1 MNRFFTAFQ
10 QRAGKYIYKRAG
22 YGTFLLSAVFI
33 VQTGISMGQEARPN
47 IIYICANDFG
57 VMDAGYNG
65 NRYYTPNLYRMCAK
79 GMVCS
84 EAYAPA
90 ATDAPSRA
98 SMLTG
103 QYPPRHGVYANA
115 NADQG
120 NSKDRKLIPIKN
132 GEFQTADN
140 KTLPMEL
147 KRARYKTI
155 HIGKWALPGTPEEHG
170 FDISIGDDESDGPVT
185 DYFAPFES
193 GPLQEFNGR
202 YPEGTYRA
210 DILAD
215 QVIKSLQIYREQP
228 FYIHLSFYSV
238 QEDIV
243 RVPKLY
249 EKFDE
254 EKVNVNYA
262 SMIEKMDQAIGGI
275 LDALDALGLTDITM
289 VVFTSDN
296 GGIRSTSSQAPF
308 RAGKGSYFDGG
319 IRVPLVIQWPDV
331 IKSAFLCE
339 FPISTIDLY
348 PTFMEAARIP
358 FSKDKILDGV
368 SLIPLMKKEGKIPER
383 PLFWYYPVYEAGTDD
398 QARDPEFLSRPGCA
412 MRLGK
417 WKLFEN
423 FEDGKIELYDLAA
436 DPSERM
442 NFAGINSDKAESMHK
457 QLKEWRE
464 SINAPIPT
472 QLNPDYEPVAENP

>member
-1 MNRFFTAFQ
+1 MNSFFSTLQPRIRKTGSTILLLTTAF
-10 QRAGKYIYKRAG
+10 I
-22 YGTFLLSAVFI
+22 F
-33 VQTGISMGQEARPN
+33 QTGISNGQASRPN
-47 IIYICANDFG
+47 IIYICANDMG
-57 VMDAGYNG
+57 IMDAGYNG
-65 NRYYTPNLYRMCAK
+65 NRYYTPNLYRLCAR

-103 QYPPRHGVYANA
+103 QYTPRHGVYANA

-120 NSKDRKLIPIKN
+120 RSSDRKLIPVESA
-132 GEFQTADN
+132 EFR
-140 KTLPMEL
+140 TLENTTIPTDL

-155 HIGKWALPGTPEEHG
+155 HIGKWALSGTPEEHG
-170 FDISIGDDESDGPVT
+170 FDVSIGDDESDGPVT
-185 DYFAPFES
+185 EYFTPFKS
-193 GPLQEFNGR
+193 GPLQQFNDR
-202 YPEGTYRA
+202 YEAGTHRA

-238 QEDIV
+238 QEEIT
-243 RVPKLY
+243 RVPKLW

-254 EKVNVNYA
+254 EKVNVDYA
-262 SMIEKMDQAIGGI
+262 SMIEKMDQAVGGI
-275 LDALDALGLTDITM
+275 LDALDKLGLTDITM

-296 GGIRSTSSQAPF
+296 GGIRATSSQAPF
-308 RAGKGSYFDGG
+308 RSGKGAYFDGG

-331 IKSAFLCE
+331 IKKSFLCE
-339 FPISTIDLY
+339 YPINLIDLY

-358 FSKDKILDGV
+358 VAKDKTLDGV
-368 SLIPLMKKEGKIPER
+368 SLIPLMKKEEIPQR
-383 PLFWYYPVYEAGTDD
+383 PLFWHYPVYEAGTDD
-398 QARDPEFLSRPGCA
+398 QARDPQFLSRPGSA

-423 FEDGKIELYDLAA
+423 FEDGKLELYDLAA

-442 NFAGINSDKAESMHK
+442 NFAAIHPGKTEAMHQ

-464 SINAPIPT
+464 SVNAPVPT
-472 QLNPDYEPVAENP
+472 ELNPDYAPQE

>member
-1 MNRFFTAFQ
+1 MNSFFSKQQTRLQIGRRILLLSTAFIFQ
-10 QRAGKYIYKRAG
+10 A
-22 YGTFLLSAVFI
+22 
-33 VQTGISMGQEARPN
+33 GISMGQAPRPN
-47 IIYICANDFG
+47 IIYICANDMG
-57 VMDAGYNG
+57 IMDAGYNG
-65 NRYYTPNLYRMCAK
+65 NRYYTPNLYRMCAE

-103 QYPPRHGVYANA
+103 QYTPRHGVYANP

-120 NSKDRKLIPIKN
+120 SSKDRKLIPIESA
-132 GEFQTADN
+132 EFQTLENRTIPTD
-140 KTLPMEL
+140 L

-155 HIGKWALPGTPEEHG
+155 HIGKWALSGTPEEHG
-170 FDISIGDDESDGPVT
+170 FDISIGDDESDGPIT
-185 DYFAPFES
+185 EYFTPFES
-193 GPLQEFNGR
+193 GPLQEFNDR
-202 YPEGTYRA
+202 YPVGTHRA

-238 QEDIV
+238 QEEIT

-249 EKFDE
+249 EKFDD
-254 EKVNVNYA
+254 EKVNVDFA
-262 SMIEKMDQAIGGI
+262 SMIEKMDQAVGGI

-296 GGIRSTSSQAPF
+296 GGVRSISSQAPF
-308 RAGKGSYFDGG
+308 RSGKGSYFDGG

-331 IKSAFLCE
+331 IKKSFLCE
-339 FPISTIDLY
+339 FPINMIDLY

-358 FSKDKILDGV
+358 VSKEKKLDGV
-368 SLIPLMKKEGKIPER
+368 SLIPLMKKEGELPER
-383 PLFWYYPVYEAGTDD
+383 PLFWYYPVYVAGTDD
-398 QARDPEFLSRPGCA
+398 QARDPQFLSRPGAA

-423 FEDGKIELYDLAA
+423 FEDGKLELYDLAA

-442 NFAGINSDKAESMHK
+442 NFAAINSDKAEAMHA

-464 SINAPIPT
+464 SVNAPVPT
-472 QLNPDYEPVAENP
+472 ELNPDYQAEAKP